1 MVLLPTSV
9 LVYCLLAA
17 AFSNAFTK
25 TSFTRNRR
33 HTPHRP
39 AALTMRMAATE
50 LPDSLEDAA
59 IRAAEATALYM
70 ADAHGG
76 ARRCRVDFD
85 TSIGDETFTLLK
97 TSTEFM
103 QHYVSSL
110 CYAAL
115 PGLQAQR
122 QAEIVAVA
130 EARAEL
136 KAMEKNKADEKDAA
150 AQREDELVQLIA
162 RDGRPSPDD
171 DDSTGKKDEGPVAR
185 VYFPDE
191 GSAALARR
199 DWTDR
204 VPPCVQFSACGGVQ
218 SHLDVSRDALV
229 FFFCPKA
236 SESESVEEIL
246 RRTEEAAVD
255 TLQMSVFV
263 NPNLV
268 DMGVTG
274 FGMAGRMYVCFVW
287 RTM

>member
-1 MVLLPTSV
+1 
-9 LVYCLLAA
+9 
-17 AFSNAFTK
+17 
-25 TSFTRNRR
+25 
-33 HTPHRP
+33 
-39 AALTMRMAATE
+39 MRMAATE
-50 LPDSLEDAA
+50 LPDSLQDAA
-59 IRAAEATALYM
+59 VRAAEATAQFM
-70 ADAHGG
+70 ADAQGG

-110 CYAAL
+110 CYATL

-122 QAEIVAVA
+122 QAEMVAVA

-136 KAMEKNKADEKDAA
+136 KAMEKNKNAELLEEEDEQDAA

-162 RDGRPSPDD
+162 RDGRPSTDD
-171 DDSTGKKDEGPVAR
+171 DDNDSTGKKDETPVAR

-204 VPPCVQFSACGGVQ
+204 VPPCVRFSACGGVQ

-246 RRTEEAAVD
+246 RRTEESAVD

-274 FGMAGRMYVCFVW
+274 FGMAGRMYVC
-287 RTM
+287 